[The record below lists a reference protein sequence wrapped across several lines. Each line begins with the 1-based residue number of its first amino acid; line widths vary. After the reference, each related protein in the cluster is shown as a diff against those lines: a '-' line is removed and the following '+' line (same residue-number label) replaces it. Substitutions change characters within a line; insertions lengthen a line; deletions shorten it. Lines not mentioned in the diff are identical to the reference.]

1 MWTTLAALWMSQAAP
16 LAEADDEP
24 DDDEDDEDADDVED
38 DVDDALSDDA
48 AVLDVPSEPLELSEV
63 FLSAELPADF
73 LPESR
78 LSLR

>member
-16 LAEADDEP
+16 LAEADDEA
-24 DDDEDDEDADDVED
+24 DDDEDADDDE
-38 DVDDALSDDA
+38 LSDDA
-48 AVLDVPSEPLELSEV
+48 DVLDEPSEPLELSEV

>member
-24 DDDEDDEDADDVED
+24 DDDEDEVADDED
-38 DVDDALSDDA
+38 DVDDALSDDTD
-48 AVLDVPSEPLELSEV
+48 VLDEPSEPLELSEV

>member
-16 LAEADDEP
+16 LAEADDEA
-24 DDDEDDEDADDVED
+24 DDDEDADD
-38 DVDDALSDDA
+38 DVDDELSDDA
-48 AVLDVPSEPLELSEV
+48 DVLDEPSEPLELSEV